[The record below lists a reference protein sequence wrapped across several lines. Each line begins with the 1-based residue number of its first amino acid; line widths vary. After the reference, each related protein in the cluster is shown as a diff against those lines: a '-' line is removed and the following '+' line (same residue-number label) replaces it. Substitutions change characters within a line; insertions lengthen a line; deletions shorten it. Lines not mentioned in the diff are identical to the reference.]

1 MLSEVAMVFL
11 QQIKITKILNQE
23 GGEEVKRWVTLRGK
37 IMFILRKDQVQISVQ
52 PFVCSLCLR
61 RGYWHQIQEEFLAK

>member
-1 MLSEVAMVFL
+1 MLSEVVVVFL
-11 QQIKITKILNQE
+11 QQIQITKILNQE
-23 GGEEVKRWVTLRGK
+23 GEKKGKRWVTLRGK

-61 RGYWHQIQEEFLAK
+61 RGYWHQIQEEFPAK